1 MSLRKWWSQRKRRKN
16 PLPNIKGL
24 SVSEQSRFDKCTE
37 FSEYNVLHKNTTL
50 SRTKLGRFTYITGAS
65 ISNATIGQFCSVGQ
79 GTKIGGFGRHP
90 VDWATTH
97 PVFYSTSKQAGVS
110 FVDTDYFE
118 EQVGPV
124 LIGNDVWIGTN
135 VLILDGVTV
144 GDGAIIAAGA
154 VVTRNVDPYAIVGGV
169 PAKLI
174 RYRFSPTAIQRFLQ
188 LKWWDWPEEE
198 LRRRAAQ
205 FRMPADGDN
214 HPLFEDL
221 GP

>member
-1 MSLRKWWSQRKRRKN
+1 MSLRKWWSRRKQRKSVLRAH
-16 PLPNIKGL
+16 KGL
-24 SVSEQSRFDKCTE
+24 SISKQSRFDRYTI
-37 FSEYNVLHKNTTL
+37 FSEHNVLHKNTVL
-50 SRTKLGRFTYITGAS
+50 ARTKLGRFTYITGAS
-65 ISNATIGQFCSVGQ
+65 ITNATVGQFCSIGP

-97 PVFYSTSKQAGVS
+97 PVFYSTSMQAGVS
-110 FVDTDYFE
+110 FVDTDKFE
-118 EQVGPV
+118 ENVGPV
-124 LIGNDVWIGTN
+124 DIGNDVWIGAN

-154 VVTRNVDPYAIVGGV
+154 VVTKNVASYAIVGGV

-174 RYRFSPTAIQRFLQ
+174 RYRFPPVVIERFLQ

-205 FRMPADGDN
+205 FRMTADGDS
-214 HPLFEDL
+214 HPLFE
-221 GP
+221 GRQA